1 MERKEE
7 RKTSNLFPSH
17 GKKKRKKP
25 HSNSSYA
32 QIQNSRHKPGPK
44 AECSVHSTGRRL
56 KNIQVLSLATQMLKL
71 NFWLAHSDF
80 FM

>member
-17 GKKKRKKP
+17 GKKKEKNP
-25 HSNSSYA
+25 T
-32 QIQNSRHKPGPK
+32 QIQVMHKFKIPDTNLVQK
-44 AECSVHSTGRRL
+44 QNVVCTQQE
-56 KNIQVLSLATQMLKL
+56 VLSLATQMLKL